1 MTSKYIKVSQYAKLM
16 GLHPLTVNKNFH
28 KGLIDGYQ
36 DKNTKTIFILN
47 PEYNNN
53 NLNNFSNKVILYAR
67 VSSSSNKPSLDGQIE
82 RMRNYASAKGY
93 EIIDEIKEIGSGLN
107 DNRAKLNQI
116 FKRKDFNILL
126 VEHKDRLTRFGFNY
140 IKSLLSNQNIN
151 VEVINNIDD
160 KNQEMMDDFI
170 SIVTSFCHKIY
181 GKKRKDKTNKIIED
195 IKNNN

>member
-53 NLNNFSNKVILYAR
+53 NLNNSSNKVILYAR

-93 EIIDEIKEIGSGLN
+93 EIIDEVKEIGSGLN
-107 DNRAKLNQI
+107 DNRAKLNRI

-140 IKSLLSNQNIN
+140 IKSLLNNQNIN
-151 VEVINNIDD
+151 VEVVNNIDD
-160 KNQEMMDDFI
+160 KSQEIMDDFI

-181 GKKRKDKTNKIIED
+181 GRKRKDKINKIIEN

>member
-67 VSSSSNKPSLDGQIE
+67 VSSSSNKLSLDGQIE

-93 EIIDEIKEIGSGLN
+93 EIIDEVKEIGSGLN
-107 DNRAKLNQI
+107 DNRTKLNRI

-140 IKSLLSNQNIN
+140 IKSLLNNQNIN

-181 GKKRKDKTNKIIED
+181 GRKRKDKTNKIIED